1 MSVGALASLISQ
13 IPGGWLVD
21 SVRSERSAAAAA
33 VTAIGASAFIIAVWP
48 LFVAVA
54 ASRALQAMATS
65 VLSPAIAAISLGL
78 VGRYALAMRLGRN
91 ARFASAGNGAAA
103 VIMGATGHFVSAQA
117 VFFVTAAFTLPALAA
132 LFRIRDSEVN
142 AASAH
147 GGVETEDAWALF
159 PA

>member
-1 MSVGALASLISQ
+1 MRGLDWFTFFLGDIQTGFGPFIAVYLATQKWNQTDIGLVLSVGALASLISQ

-78 VGRYALAMRLGRN
+78 VGRLC
-91 ARFASAGNGAAA
+91 SCGAPRA
-103 VIMGATGHFVSAQA
+103 
-117 VFFVTAAFTLPALAA
+117 
-132 LFRIRDSEVN
+132 
-142 AASAH
+142 
-147 GGVETEDAWALF
+147 
-159 PA
+159 